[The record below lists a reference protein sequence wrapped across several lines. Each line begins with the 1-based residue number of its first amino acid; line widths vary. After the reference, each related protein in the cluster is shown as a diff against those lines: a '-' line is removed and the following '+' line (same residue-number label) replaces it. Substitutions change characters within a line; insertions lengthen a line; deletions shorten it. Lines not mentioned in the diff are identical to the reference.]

1 MGGAVQENLRIVVH
15 CPVHGDQLVGF
26 GPTTLLFC
34 PRFPCKERVELVS
47 LDEHEGEKKTSDHS
61 PEATK
66 PLASHGRM

>member
-1 MGGAVQENLRIVVH
+1 MQENLRIVVH

-47 LDEHEGEKKTSDHS
+47 LDEREREKEQASDQPPRAAKHMVS
-61 PEATK
+61 Q
-66 PLASHGRM
+66 GRM